1 MEKVIIVD
9 YGMSNL
15 HSVFSALTKVS
26 NGKFDIQI
34 SKDPSAINNCDRVVF
49 PGQGAAADCMRQI
62 NQYGLGKSIQQA
74 ASEKPFLGICMGMQV
89 LLEHSEENNGTECLG
104 LLKGSVKA
112 FSKDFEKANISELK
126 IPHMGWNTINQTL
139 DHPIWAGIA
148 QHSYFYFVHS
158 YYVNLTDS
166 KQSAGMTDY
175 GIEFS
180 SVLAD
185 GKVFAMQC
193 HPEKSADN
201 GLQLLTNF
209 LNWNGN

>member
-1 MEKVIIVD
+1 VEKVVIVD

-15 HSVFSALTKVS
+15 HSVNSALKKVA
-26 NGKFDIQI
+26 GDQFRIEICQ
-34 SKDPSAINNCDRVVF
+34 DPGEIENADRVVF

-62 NQYGLGKSIQQA
+62 NECQLAEPLKKA

-89 LLEHSEENNGTECLG
+89 LLNVSEENDGTECLG
-104 LLKGSVKA
+104 LIDGTVNRFVMDDPSMKV
-112 FSKDFEKANISELK
+112 
-126 IPHMGWNTINQTL
+126 PHMGWNTIQQKI
-139 DHPIWAGIA
+139 DHPLWHEVE
-148 QHSYFYFVHS
+148 QDSYYYFVHS
-158 YYVNLTDS
+158 YYVQLAS
-166 KQSAGMTDY
+166 MEHSAGVTDY
-175 GIEFS
+175 GVEFS

-209 LNWNGN
+209 LNWNGD

>member
-1 MEKVIIVD
+1 MEKVAIVD

-15 HSVFSALTKVS
+15 HSVFSALAKVS
-26 NGKFDIQI
+26 NGNFDIQI
-34 SKDPSAINNCDRVVF
+34 SRDPSVINDSDRVVF
-49 PGQGAAADCMRQI
+49 PGQGAAADCMQQI
-62 NQYGLGKSIQQA
+62 NQYGLTEAILKA

-89 LLEHSEENNGTECLG
+89 LLERSQENDGTECLG
-104 LLKGSVKA
+104 LMKGSVEA
-112 FSKDFEKANISELK
+112 FSDAFKTSRVNVHK
-126 IPHMGWNTINQTL
+126 IPHMGWNTIQQQF
-139 DHPIWAGIA
+139 DHPVWAGIE
-148 QHSYFYFVHS
+148 QDSYFYFVHS
-158 YYVNLTDS
+158 YYVNLADPN
-166 KQSAGMTDY
+166 QAAGITDY

>member
-1 MEKVIIVD
+1 
-9 YGMSNL
+9 MSNL

-26 NGKFDIQI
+26 KGNFDIQI
-34 SKDPSAINNCDRVVF
+34 SRDPSVINNSDRVVF

-62 NQYGLGKSIQQA
+62 NQFGLADSIQKA

-89 LLEHSEENNGTECLG
+89 LLEHSQENNETECLG

-112 FSKDFEKANISELK
+112 FSEAFDKT
-126 IPHMGWNTINQTL
+126 GWNTIDQKL
-139 DHPIWAGIA
+139 DHPIWSGIE

-158 YYVNLTDS
+158 YYVSLADA

-185 GKVFAMQC
+185 GKVFAMQ
-193 HPEKSADN
+193 
-201 GLQLLTNF
+201 
-209 LNWNGN
+209 